1 MLNVDRLLK
10 KKGWTGAELGKLQ
23 IANVLL
29 AYKKAL
35 ETGDPNE
42 EGVVSKAEFKK
53 MLNTITDPIEGRVY
67 NGYMAIHEW
76 IANTMQMAIAQEQQ
90 AQLQFETL
98 WEILSNAIT
107 AEDIYSYIEELPV
120 IMTEKQY
127 TELVEKRTHE
137 ILHPEEDPDGDG
149 IGIADNIVQLVFDV
163 IEVYTELLEKD
174 PEAKNPLQPLKKKLE
189 KEPVKD
195 PNILENYNRI
205 YGLGYYTT
213 KDGERSDTM
222 TPTEWRR
229 LVSPVVAEY
238 LEALE
243 IGDREAQQM
252 KEEIVQRRVLT
263 DASLMYVEGLTEEEA
278 QRRRLNEEARQG
290 LVKLVKWHY
299 YEDQPEDLNKWE
311 ILTSGAL
318 GEFYPYFEDGH
329 TDEEA
334 IELIKAF
341 YNEFKEVVQVIL
353 KDIVKHYPELKA
365 IEELPVE
372 EWIYNAYSWEEL
384 YNMDFYHFKERMV
397 GDLQV
402 FDCNKRAL
410 TNGIA
415 IIRASELGSSR
426 RIDAETGYYKAP
438 DIRKT
443 LKDISL
449 EGLFTEED
457 RYTENVDRVEDARET
472 FIASLYFLKAF
483 NEALDLISTLFDVEE
498 VTIIKRNIPHFE
510 NRVQAFNDTIAMLY
524 KRILNT
530 EYEDNELK
538 EKKLGV
544 LKDILYPIDLSK
556 AKVPKDRIDRTKEYM
571 KDFKAFKEDRYSP
584 TNTLCMYI
592 PDYEEEILDTD
603 EEDEDGEGEV

>member
-23 IANVLL
+23 IANVLI

-35 ETGDPNE
+35 ESGNPNE

-76 IANTMQMAIAQEQQ
+76 IANNMQMAIAQEQQ
-90 AQLQFETL
+90 AQLQLKEL
-98 WEILSNAIT
+98 REILSNAIT

-127 TELVEKRTHE
+127 TDLVEKRTHE

-149 IGIADNIVQLVFDV
+149 IGVGACIMQIVLDV
-163 IEVYTELLEKD
+163 ISYYVSLLEED
-174 PEAKNPLQPLKKKLE
+174 PDAKNPLKPLKKKLE

-195 PNILENYNRI
+195 PRILENYNRV

-213 KDGERSDTM
+213 KDGERSDSM

-229 LVSPVVAEY
+229 LVHPLVADY
-238 LEALE
+238 LEATEL
-243 IGDREAQQM
+243 GDKEAQLI
-252 KEEIVQRRVLT
+252 KESIVQRRILT

-278 QRRRLNEEARQG
+278 QRKRLNEEARQG

-311 ILTSGAL
+311 MLTSGAL
-318 GEFYPYFEDGH
+318 EEFYTYYEDGQ
-329 TDEEA
+329 TDEEV
-334 IELIKAF
+334 IEVFKAF
-341 YNEFKEVVQVIL
+341 YNEFKEAVDAIL
-353 KDIVKHYPELKA
+353 KDVAKKYTELKG
-365 IEELPVE
+365 IEEVPVE
-372 EWIYNAYSWEEL
+372 EWLNYTFSWEEL
-384 YNMDFYHFKERMV
+384 YNMDFYNFRSSYV

-410 TNGIA
+410 QNGIA
-415 IIRASELGSSR
+415 IIRPSGLGSSL

-449 EGLFTEED
+449 EGLFTEEE
-457 RYTENVDRVEDARET
+457 RYTENVEKIEDARET

-483 NEALDLISTLFDVEE
+483 NVTLDLISSLFDIEE
-498 VTIIKRNIPHFE
+498 VSIVKRNVPHFE
-510 NRVQAFNDTIAMLY
+510 ERVGAFNDIIAMLY

-538 EKKLGV
+538 EKKLEV

-556 AKVPKDRIDRTKEYM
+556 TEVPKDRIERTKGYM

-592 PDYEEEILDTD
+592 PDYEEEILDED
-603 EEDEDGEGEV
+603 EEDGEGV

>member
-10 KKGWTGAELGKLQ
+10 KKSWTGAELGKLQ

-53 MLNTITDPIEGRVY
+53 MLNTITDPIERRVY

-76 IANTMQMAIAQEQQ
+76 IAHTMQMAIAQEQQ

-98 WEILSNAIT
+98 WEILSNVIT

-127 TELVEKRTHE
+127 TDLVEKRTHE
-137 ILHPEEDPDGDG
+137 ILHTDEDRV
-149 IGIADNIVQLVFDV
+149 ADNIAQLVFDV

-189 KEPVKD
+189 KELVKD

-205 YGLGYYTT
+205 YGLDHYTT
-213 KDGERSDTM
+213 KDGER
-222 TPTEWRR
+222 
-229 LVSPVVAEY
+229 
-238 LEALE
+238 
-243 IGDREAQQM
+243 
-252 KEEIVQRRVLT
+252 
-263 DASLMYVEGLTEEEA
+263 
-278 QRRRLNEEARQG
+278 
-290 LVKLVKWHY
+290 
-299 YEDQPEDLNKWE
+299 EDLNKWE

-318 GEFYPYFEDGH
+318 EEFYPCFEDGH

-341 YNEFKEVVQVIL
+341 YIEFKEVVHAIL
-353 KDIVKHYPELKA
+353 KDIVKRYPELKA

-415 IIRASELGSSR
+415 IIRPSELGSSR

-449 EGLFTEED
+449 EGLFTEGD

-483 NEALDLISTLFDVEE
+483 NEALNLISTLFDVEE
-498 VTIIKRNIPHFE
+498 VNIIKRNIPHFE

-530 EYEDNELK
+530 EYGDNELK

-584 TNTLCMYI
+584 TNTLCVYI

-603 EEDEDGEGEV
+603 EDGEGGSIAYDK